1 MIKKY
6 RYTINL
12 SKSDE
17 LNQSELHVISGESLI
32 ELLSKL
38 LIVIVQMEN
47 GEYEKL
53 LREIQSN
60 NDDDIPF

>member
-60 NDDDIPF
+60 NDNDIPF